1 MQKKALI
8 DKRDVLS
15 RHFLF
20 RQLLPVEIDRILA
33 LTVERRFENGQ
44 TIFYKG
50 DEGASMMIVLE
61 GKVRISAMSE
71 DGKEITLNYIE
82 PGGVLGEIA
91 LLDGKRRSANAT
103 AVEQCTLVYIQRSE
117 FIPFLRSNPD
127 VAIQLLMVLCEK
139 LRNTS
144 YMLENLGLLPV
155 PQRLAR
161 LILKLATVDHD
172 SITAGCVI
180 RLGLSQQMMA
190 NLISTS
196 RETVNRT
203 LSQWQV
209 EGLIRLQQ
217 QQLTLIKPKELI
229 FLSETLL

>member
-1 MQKKALI
+1 
-8 DKRDVLS
+8 
-15 RHFLF
+15 
-20 RQLLPVEIDRILA
+20 
-33 LTVERRFENGQ
+33 
-44 TIFYKG
+44 
-50 DEGASMMIVLE
+50 
-61 GKVRISAMSE
+61 
-71 DGKEITLNYIE
+71 
-82 PGGVLGEIA
+82 
-91 LLDGKRRSANAT
+91 
-103 AVEQCTLVYIQRSE
+103 VEQCTLVYIQRSE
-117 FIPFLRSNPD
+117 FIPVLRSNHD